1 VTSGLV
7 RPLSKTLLAV
17 LSALAFACGG
27 GSSNKD
33 AGQPGGGGGDPF
45 GGGGIFQGNGGF
57 TPGQGGAAGG
67 TGQTNTATSTSTSPG
82 SGGSVPG
89 SGGIAAGSGGVVAGT
104 GGVPGTGGSSSTCG
118 EPGFACCTGNACK
131 GGGCCVSGICMAE
144 GGACVGLGGGVCSAG
159 ACGTCGGPG
168 LPCCG
173 TDAKTGSCTAPSTL
187 CSGGTCA
194 KCGELGATCCV
205 GPAGSS
211 TGVCN
216 DVHAICGASNI
227 CTPCGTP
234 GSPCCPGSQCDGAG
248 CCFNNTCVA
257 EGTDCG
263 ASAGTCQAK
272 RCSGCGAASQACC
285 PSNTCY
291 DGLLC
296 KGSMCT
302 SCGDTGQACC
312 AASSA
317 AGQCKAGLAC
327 SSSGSDGVCARC
339 GGAGDICCAGNT
351 CADGCCSGGRC
362 LASTSCS
369 ADAAAPGDT
378 APPDN
383 CATGGA
389 PCSAL
394 AHFTGTQNLDGK
406 DDEFC
411 SIPSFELN
419 FTNVGANGKI
429 IENNGTGRSY
439 AERAVARVAWD
450 AAGLHAFI
458 RVYDTT
464 FKAAASTEL
473 WNGDSV
479 ELFFSSSTS
488 VTGLTYDDKN
498 TLHVIVSPPIAQI
511 SRDTNSSGSQTS
523 LPTSQFVTGTDSTG
537 YFVELNLPWPGTAPA
552 ASAQIKFD
560 MQLNVADGA
569 TASSDLYVRDAQAV
583 LYLGS
588 YSSTTTSCSSS
599 AVQPFCDD
607 RLWCTTTLQP

>member
-1 VTSGLV
+1 
-7 RPLSKTLLAV
+7 
-17 LSALAFACGG
+17 
-27 GSSNKD
+27 
-33 AGQPGGGGGDPF
+33 
-45 GGGGIFQGNGGF
+45 
-57 TPGQGGAAGG
+57 
-67 TGQTNTATSTSTSPG
+67 
-82 SGGSVPG
+82 
-89 SGGIAAGSGGVVAGT
+89 
-104 GGVPGTGGSSSTCG
+104 
-118 EPGFACCTGNACK
+118 
-131 GGGCCVSGICMAE
+131 
-144 GGACVGLGGGVCSAG
+144 
-159 ACGTCGGPG
+159 
-168 LPCCG
+168 
-173 TDAKTGSCTAPSTL
+173 
-187 CSGGTCA
+187 
-194 KCGELGATCCV
+194 
-205 GPAGSS
+205 
-211 TGVCN
+211 VCN
-216 DVHAICGASNI
+216 DAHAICGASNI

-234 GSPCCPGSQCDGAG
+234 GSPCCPGSQCDATG
-248 CCFNNTCVA
+248 CCYNNTCVA
-257 EGTDCG
+257 EGTTCG
-263 ASAGTCQAK
+263 TSAGTCQAK

-296 KGSMCT
+296 KSGTCT

-339 GGAGDICCAGNT
+339 GGAGDICCAGNA
-351 CADGCCSGGRC
+351 CSDGCCSGGRC
-362 LASTSCS
+362 LAATSCS
-369 ADAAAPGDT
+369 ADAATPSDT

-394 AHFTGTQNLDGK
+394 AHFTGTQVLDGK

-419 FTNVGANGKI
+419 FTSVGANGKV

-439 AERAVARVAWD
+439 PERAVARVAWD
-450 AAGLHAFI
+450 AAGIHAFI

-464 FKAAASTEL
+464 FKAAGSTEL
-473 WNGDSV
+473 WNGDGI

-488 VTGLTYDDKN
+488 VTGLTYNDSN

-511 SRDTNSSGSQTS
+511 SRDSNSTGTQTS
-523 LPTSQFVTGTDSTG
+523 LPTSQFVTGTDGTG

-560 MQLNVADGA
+560 MQLNASDGIL
-569 TASSDLYVRDAQAV
+569 SSSESYLRDAQAV
-583 LYLGS
+583 FYLGT
-588 YSSTTTSCSSS
+588 YSTTSCSSS